1 MDQSDRSRDGIKH
14 INLLDS
20 LTNDDINL
28 MKKYF
33 RLLET

>member
-1 MDQSDRSRDGIKH
+1 MDQSDRSRDGIKY
-14 INLLDS
+14 INLLDF